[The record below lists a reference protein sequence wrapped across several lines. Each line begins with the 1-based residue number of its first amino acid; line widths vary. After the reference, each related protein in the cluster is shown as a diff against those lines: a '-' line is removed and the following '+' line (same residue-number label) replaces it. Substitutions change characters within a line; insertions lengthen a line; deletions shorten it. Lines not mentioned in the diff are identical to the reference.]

1 MKLKKTLSPWTYLMY
16 HITKL
21 ILYKIAASNNRFVK
35 MLEYDKK
42 SVDGYYRG
50 EGGLFI
56 WFQIVMVWL
65 SLFYGFID
73 QDFLAFKVII
83 SLWCFITMLRT
94 IEYLEPN
101 WIP

>member
-21 ILYKIAASNNRFVK
+21 ILYKIAASNNR
-35 MLEYDKK
+35 
-42 SVDGYYRG
+42 
-50 EGGLFI
+50 
-56 WFQIVMVWL
+56 FQIVMVWL